1 MDLGGAFR
9 RVLGLK
15 SKGPATAEPTIKPGA
30 DDVTLASVL
39 TALRASRDH
48 ARESLARN
56 PQRRR
61 VERSVDDR
69 VLILAIDEL
78 YRTGIKRHE
87 HNELR
92 SAARA
97 LARQAGVQPYD
108 GEVEGRYGSDSLLE
122 EYFRTVRA
130 LQRVDEQE
138 RPRVAHMPEF
148 ARLNA
153 VLSSPLFGSMHRTG
167 VLLPRGMD
175 PLAVALRSA
184 SEWTLAEL
192 VRLAHDVAQKHDDC
206 SLLGMASAASDPVSM
221 VALLDPTV
229 LYFEES
235 TFGNPPIPLYQW
247 VVSPDIARRAE
258 RFVTTYTTLFKEE
271 FPLPTAENAE
281 LFGAVYYDRAGFV
294 GRCVSLGPKQSGRG
308 YYHWAIYMELD
319 GSPRVHE
326 FWADDH
332 WTTTQ
337 YRAALPPSRK
347 GPADVRRAVT
357 RR

>member
-9 RVLGLK
+9 RMLGIE
-15 SKGPATAEPTIKPGA
+15 SKRVTAAAPVTRTGA

-39 TALRASRDH
+39 TALRASRNH

-56 PQRRR
+56 PQRRTIDR
-61 VERSVDDR
+61 QVDDR

-78 YRTGIKRHE
+78 YRTWIKRHE
-87 HNELR
+87 HHELL
-92 SAARA
+92 AAAKA
-97 LARQAGVQPYD
+97 LAREAEVRPYD
-108 GEVEGRYGSDSLLE
+108 GEVEGRYAGDPLLE
-122 EYFRTVRA
+122 EYFRVVRA
-130 LQRVDEQE
+130 LQRADEQE
-138 RPRVAHMPEF
+138 RTHVAHMPEF
-148 ARLNA
+148 ARLDA

-192 VRLAHDVAQKHDDC
+192 VRLAHDVAEKHNDC
-206 SLLGMASAASDPVSM
+206 SLIGMASAASDPVSM

-235 TFGNPPIPLYQW
+235 TFGNPPIPVYEW
-247 VVSPDIARRAE
+247 VVTPDIARRAE
-258 RFVTTYTTLFKEE
+258 RFVTTYTALFHEE
-271 FPLPTAENAE
+271 FPLPTPENAD
-281 LFGAVYYDRAGFV
+281 LFGAAYYDRAGFV

-308 YYHWAIYMELD
+308 HYHWAIYLD
-319 GSPRVHE
+319 QDGTPRVHE
-326 FWADDH
+326 FWADDR
-332 WTTTQ
+332 WTTHQ
-337 YRAALPPSRK
+337 YRAALPPSRR
-347 GPADVRRAVT
+347 GAADVRRPVT